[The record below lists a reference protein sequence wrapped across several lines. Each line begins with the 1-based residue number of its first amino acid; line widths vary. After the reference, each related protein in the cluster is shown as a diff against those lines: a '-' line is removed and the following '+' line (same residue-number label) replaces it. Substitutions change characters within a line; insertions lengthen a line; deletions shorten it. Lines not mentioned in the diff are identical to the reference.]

1 MKKMNNTEAMTINS
15 RTFLTS
21 ILWLL
26 LHASTAG
33 AHHSIA
39 SEYPTTGELL
49 PLSGTVTKIR
59 WFAPHIE
66 IYISANG
73 GIAGTGD
80 EWIVNSH
87 APGLLAR
94 TYGVFKKD
102 VAVGDSV
109 EFLGW
114 RSNHDVPRFAM
125 RALRI
130 NDGPMRSTL
139 RPADQRA
146 IQAGTL
152 GDIVPAP
159 GLDGSSYAADVG
171 AVITDSASAGR
182 TANDAAGVA
191 SSDDSAAITPG
202 AQTYT
207 VWLVFVV
214 TLLLLS
220 IGWKFFSGRNQ
231 AT

>member
-1 MKKMNNTEAMTINS
+1 MRKMTNANATAANC
-15 RTFLTS
+15 RTFLVS
-21 ILWLL
+21 ILCVL
-26 LHASTAG
+26 LHAPSAG

-59 WFAPHIE
+59 WYAPHIE
-66 IYISANG
+66 IYISASS
-73 GIAGTGD
+73 GIADSGD
-80 EWIVNSH
+80 QWIVNSH

-94 TYGVFKKD
+94 TYGVFKDD
-102 VAVGDSV
+102 VAVGDKV

-114 RSNHDVPRFAM
+114 KSNHDVSRFAM
-125 RALRI
+125 RAIRI

-159 GLDGSSYAADVG
+159 GLDGSSYAADIG
-171 AVITDSASAGR
+171 AEITDAASVGS
-182 TANDAAGVA
+182 TGNEIV
-191 SSDDSAAITPG
+191 SSGSAANTS
-202 AQTYT
+202 TYT
-207 VWLVFVV
+207 LWLVFVIA
-214 TLLLLS
+214 LLLIS
-220 IGWKFFSGRNQ
+220 ISWKFFSGRSQ